1 MRKFNLFLMGIFIL
15 FSATAQEK
23 VEKYAVFHL
32 SFVPPLSTNGI
43 KANEYTNGISF
54 NLLAG
59 ISRNEKNF
67 FICRTKQCG
76 NQ

>member
-1 MRKFNLFLMGIFIL
+1 MRKLNLFLMGIFIL

-43 KANEYTNGISF
+43 KASEYTNGISF